1 MMTKK
6 LLLISSV
13 FAFAFAILSISIL
26 QSTSISYSFTTAI
39 PESSVLGAESS
50 EINYQFPHQ
59 GRILPDNPLWVLKA
73 ARDRIWFLITS
84 SHTRK
89 AELALLFS
97 DKRLMSGRTLLEK
110 KKPDIAI
117 STLTK
122 GEKYLE
128 IAVAED
134 TLARSQ
140 GFDTSMFLSKL
151 ASASL
156 KHREVLESL
165 LPLVPEDAKPFV
177 TKMEDYSKNSYK
189 AARDVL
195 YSRGLP
201 IPISP
206 FDGD

>member
-1 MMTKK
+1 MFKK
-6 LLLISSV
+6 LLLISGV

-26 QSTSISYSFTTAI
+26 QTTSISYSFTATF
-39 PESSVLGAESS
+39 PETSILGAESS
-50 EINYQFPHQ
+50 EVNYQFPHQ
-59 GRILPDNPLWVLKA
+59 GRILPDSPLWVLKA
-73 ARDRIWFLITS
+73 ARDRIWFAITS

-110 KKPDIAI
+110 KNPDIAI

-134 TLARSQ
+134 ALARAQ
-140 GFDTSMFLSKL
+140 GNDTSAFLFKL
-151 ASASL
+151 ATASL

-165 LPLVPEDAKPFV
+165 IPLVPEDAKPFIA
-177 TKMEDYSKNSYK
+177 KMEDYSKNSYK
-189 AARDVL
+189 AARDAL
-195 YSRGLP
+195 YSKGLP
-201 IPISP
+201 VPISP